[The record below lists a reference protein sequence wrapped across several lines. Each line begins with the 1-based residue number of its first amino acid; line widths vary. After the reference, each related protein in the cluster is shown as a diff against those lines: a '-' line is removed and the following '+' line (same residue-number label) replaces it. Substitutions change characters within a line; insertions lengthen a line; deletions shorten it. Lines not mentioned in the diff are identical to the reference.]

1 MASAVRNRTQSRSL
15 ARRWIAGLL
24 LIIGLGA
31 SALILSAVMSE
42 SSPQTESSQ
51 VQVPASI
58 TPTPEPTGQAVVAEE
73 VQPSETSA
81 LETPEPTPASTPTT
95 PAPTSE
101 PTAEDDTA
109 TFAEAPSATATQQAT
124 SVPESGSFSNPDG
137 SSPGSTDDNSSSS
150 SSQGSNEPAP
160 TVPSAPTTGSGS
172 SRSSTMKIEIPAIGV
187 NAPVEVK
194 SIDANGVMENPSSFD
209 AVAWY
214 DFTSRPEDRGNAVF
228 AGHLDYA
235 GVGPAVFWKLG
246 SLSSGDEVRVT
257 LGDGS
262 IVKYRVTGVRSVPA
276 DADAS
281 DIVASGD
288 VPKITIITCEGSFDP
303 SSQNYNKRTIV
314 TGERV
319 G

>member
-1 MASAVRNRTQSRSL
+1 MASAVRNTTQSRSL
-15 ARRWIAGLL
+15 ASRWIAGLL

-31 SALILSAVMSE
+31 SALILSAVLSE
-42 SSPQTESSQ
+42 SSPQAESSQ

-58 TPTPEPTGQAVVAEE
+58 TPTAESTGQAVVAEE
-73 VQPSETSA
+73 VQPSATGA
-81 LETPEPTPASTPTT
+81 AETPEATPASTSTT

-101 PTAEDDTA
+101 PTPEDETE
-109 TFAEAPSATATQQAT
+109 TFAESSPATATPQAT
-124 SVPESGSFSNPDG
+124 PVPESGSSSNPDG
-137 SSPGSTDDNSSSS
+137 SSPDSTDDNSSSNPVQES
-150 SSQGSNEPAP
+150 AEPAP
-160 TVPSAPTTGSGS
+160 TTPKTGSTRKS
-172 SRSSTMKIEIPAIGV
+172 IQKIEIPAIGV

-194 SIDANGVMENPSSFD
+194 SIDAAGVMQNPSSAH

-214 DFTSRPEDRGNAVF
+214 DFTSRPEDGGNAVF

-246 SLSSGDEVRVT
+246 SLTSGDEVRVT

-288 VPKITIITCEGSFDP
+288 VAKITIITCEGSFDP
-303 SSQNYNKRTIV
+303 ASQNYNKRTIV

-319 G
+319 S